1 MPIFELFI
9 DVDELDHIVDQEI
22 HNMEGIGDAS
32 AEGANGMG
40 QLFVAFLS
48 VNGAVAL

>member
-32 AEGANGMG
+32 AEGSNGMV
-40 QLFVAFLS
+40 QLFAE
-48 VNGAVAL
+48 AL